1 MDKALE
7 YSEWVSSNNGEINK
21 IEDKDWVNVYGIEE
35 FSFDRDEDMRNIPG
49 IDPSEIEPWIITGKI
64 YTIYYNGDSL
74 FGSRG

>member
-49 IDPSEIEPWIITGKI
+49 IDPSEIDLGIINRKNLYYLLYRAFTG
-64 YTIYYNGDSL
+64 
-74 FGSRG
+74 

>member
-49 IDPSEIEPWIITGKI
+49 IDTFRNRALDYNRKNL
-64 YTIYYNGDSL
+64 YYL
-74 FGSRG
+74 L

>member
-35 FSFDRDEDMRNIPG
+35 FRSTVMRI
-49 IDPSEIEPWIITGKI
+49 
-64 YTIYYNGDSL
+64 
-74 FGSRG
+74 